1 MQKYI
6 KPSAL
11 ALGIFMA
18 SAASANDAL
27 EFSKPDFHMFTSFG
41 ALEVENKDFDPE
53 AFELE
58 AGVKGLVS
66 YDSFKMKYEFT
77 VDMAQAAN
85 RDDSAADDDEIRV
98 KEAKAFFPTQYG
110 TLLLAPRT
118 TSGTYRNLYDN
129 INIFEYN
136 ETHNGRETSTGNPI
150 FNQADEGQDVI
161 AYITPRWHNTFIV
174 AAILAVQE
182 DNDEDAEVKAIRL
195 VHKGE
200 KLNWGLSHIQVDANM
215 HPVATDDYTR
225 MAFTAGYKFDQLH
238 LGATYEINEDTFNS
252 NDFDSY
258 GVAARYS
265 FGKGMSAALGYYDK
279 DADIDAADNSGV
291 VFQVKKELSPNIALW
306 AETGQYDNS
315 DDNIA
320 LGVNLKF

>member
-6 KPSAL
+6 KPSTL
-11 ALGIFMA
+11 ALGILMA
-18 SAASANDAL
+18 SGAYAGEGI
-27 EFSKPDFHMFTSFG
+27 EFTKPEFHMFTSFG
-41 ALEVENKDFDPE
+41 VLEVENKDFDPE

-58 AGVKGLVS
+58 AGVQGMAS
-66 YDSFKMKYEFT
+66 YEDFKMKYEFT

-85 RDDSAADDDEIRV
+85 REDASGDKDEIRV
-98 KEAKAFFPTQYG
+98 KEAKALFPTKIG
-110 TLLLAPRT
+110 TFLLAPRT

-136 ETHNGRETSTGNPI
+136 ETHNGKETATGNPI

-174 AAILAVQE
+174 AAVLAVQE
-182 DNDEDAEVKAIRL
+182 DNDEDADLKAIRV

-200 KLNWGLSHIQVDANM
+200 KLNWGASYILVDSNM
-215 HPVATDDYTR
+215 HPVANDDYTR

-265 FGKGMSAALGYYDK
+265 FGQGMSAALGYYDK
-279 DADIDAADNSGV
+279 DADIDVADNSGI
-291 VFQVKKELSPNIALW
+291 VFQIKKELSPNIALW

-315 DDNIA
+315 ADNLA